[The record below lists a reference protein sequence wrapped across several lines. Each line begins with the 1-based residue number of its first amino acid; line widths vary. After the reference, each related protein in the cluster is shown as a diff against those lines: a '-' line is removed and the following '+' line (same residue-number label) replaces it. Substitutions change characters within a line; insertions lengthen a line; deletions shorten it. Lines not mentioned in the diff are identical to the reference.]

1 MIEVKNVVK
10 TFDGFAALNDATLSV
25 PTGADRKSVV

>member
-25 PTGADRKSVV
+25 PTGAAVWRT